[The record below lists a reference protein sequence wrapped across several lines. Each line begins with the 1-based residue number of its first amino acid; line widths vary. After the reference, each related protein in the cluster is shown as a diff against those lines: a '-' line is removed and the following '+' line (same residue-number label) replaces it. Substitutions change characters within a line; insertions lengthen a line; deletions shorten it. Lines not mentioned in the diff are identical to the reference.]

1 MTSFIVDAAA
11 ESGFAG
17 YPLIEP
23 KTGESP
29 RDRETIG
36 PLIAADTAP
45 AVASSMFPL
54 FQGIPDGPHLREVE
68 ELLRPVGREQHASR
82 SLCGVPDA
90 DLVIDVAVRDRHVGE
105 HEVGEIDPLDHLR
118 DDQRA
123 RVLIRTDGIVAE
135 RLDGRREGLSQ
146 SALKSISPTRS
157 ATPPA
162 DLISARL
169 FRTLRSVAMR
179 FYSHLSDD
187 ERDQI
192 AILRAAGR
200 SMGAIARALGRA
212 KTTISRELQRN
223 ALPSGGYS
231 PLHAAGAYQLRRR
244 REAILEREAALRLFV
259 RDRLAEGW
267 TPEQISGWLKSGNEP
282 RLRAIGCETIYAFI
296 YRTGQKAEA
305 LWRYLTRRHKRR
317 RPRRARASRD
327 TIKDRASIHDRPK
340 TIESRGEAGH
350 WEGDLII
357 CKCTRPVLVL
367 HERKSRVTLAARLTG
382 KTAAETI
389 SAMLAVFGRIDPHLR
404 RSITF
409 DNDTAFAQHGLLRT
423 MRDMT
428 TWFCDAY
435 ASWQKGGIENA
446 NGRLRR
452 WLPRHLDIDRTS
464 DREIQEIVLTTNL
477 TPRKCLGFKTP
488 FQALLAELG
497 KDVQIR
503 FS

>member
-1 MTSFIVDAAA
+1 
-11 ESGFAG
+11 
-17 YPLIEP
+17 
-23 KTGESP
+23 
-29 RDRETIG
+29 
-36 PLIAADTAP
+36 
-45 AVASSMFPL
+45 
-54 FQGIPDGPHLREVE
+54 
-68 ELLRPVGREQHASR
+68 
-82 SLCGVPDA
+82 
-90 DLVIDVAVRDRHVGE
+90 
-105 HEVGEIDPLDHLR
+105 
-118 DDQRA
+118 
-123 RVLIRTDGIVAE
+123 
-135 RLDGRREGLSQ
+135 
-146 SALKSISPTRS
+146 
-157 ATPPA
+157 
-162 DLISARL
+162 
-169 FRTLRSVAMR
+169 LRSVAMR
-179 FYSHLSDD
+179 PYSHLSED

-192 AILRAAGR
+192 GVLRAAGR

-212 KTTISRELQRN
+212 KATISREVQRN

-259 RDRLAEGW
+259 GDRLPEGG

-296 YRTGQKAEA
+296 YRTAQKAA
-305 LWRYLTRRHKRR
+305 AWWRYLTRRHKRR
-317 RPRRARASRD
+317 RPRRASASRHPTKD
-327 TIKDRASIHDRPK
+327 RPRTHDPRRRRAARPAGDAIKDRASIHDRPK

-350 WEGDLII
+350 WEGDFII

-389 SAMLAVFGRIDPHLR
+389 SAMLAVFGRIDPQLR

-409 DNDTAFAQHGLLRT
+409 DNDTAFAQHGLLRS

-464 DREIQEIVLTTNL
+464 DQDIQEIVLTTNL

-488 FQALLAELG
+488 FQALIAELG